1 MSRVGESGDE
11 RGESVPIKFWA
22 ITVTICLS
30 CLLPL
35 KLAIADEARTSPTEA
50 PEMGEAFLPH
60 SLSFESVEPESYISA
75 DIIEGAFPQS
85 ENRQYTSAQTVP
97 GSPSLGEYFS
107 KKEVRDISLS
117 PDGRHVAVI
126 KRTTKD
132 DHAIFILDL
141 AQNGKVIKAISE
153 PSSILFSNI
162 TWLAPGRMGITMARP
177 GFFFIERNVVLVFFT
192 QRLLA
197 IDVDGSNPVV
207 MLDKDKK
214 FETNLFLAGISSYL
228 PNDPEHIQMLG
239 FDRSVN
245 LYKVNIRTGEG
256 ELVVK
261 GGKRTYAFQT
271 DIDGTPRMRADFYDK
286 PPSIKIYRYELE
298 RNRWKKVARIKL
310 DAGSEEISEQLV
322 ALTGQDEY
330 SIIARKDGDE
340 FAKLHRYN
348 ILTNEFTET
357 LYGVDGYD
365 LRETVSDGWSG
376 EPIGVSY
383 IKDRPKYVFFNPDL
397 QKVQTNL
404 EEYFPNGTAQLL
416 RITND
421 GNRFLLFIDEPWRAG
436 TFYVFDKMENS
447 LRPIVDVN
455 PVINRH
461 KLTAV
466 DLLEYKTADGTKI
479 SGYLTF
485 PHGRQDVQLPLIVFP
500 HGGPFTRDWLTF
512 DVVVQYW
519 ASRGYA
525 VFQPNFRGSSGFGRT
540 FEEAGYKE
548 YGGLM
553 IDDIDA
559 GVKALIKSGRV
570 DPKRIC
576 AAGFSYG
583 GYASLMLPIKSDLY
597 ACAVSINGVSDL
609 AYQFGR
615 DTKGLKDKKIRQE
628 FAAWVEERVGNAR
641 TEQKMLEEQSPLHR
655 YREISAPLLLV
666 AAADDKTVFV
676 ENSRQLNKL
685 LEEAGMSVEYYEYE
699 KGGHS
704 LRADGKLK
712 LMLQTTERFFLQHI
726 GPLLNEPLA
735 LKP

>member
-1 MSRVGESGDE
+1 
-11 RGESVPIKFWA
+11 
-22 ITVTICLS
+22 
-30 CLLPL
+30 
-35 KLAIADEARTSPTEA
+35 
-50 PEMGEAFLPH
+50 
-60 SLSFESVEPESYISA
+60 
-75 DIIEGAFPQS
+75 
-85 ENRQYTSAQTVP
+85 
-97 GSPSLGEYFS
+97 
-107 KKEVRDISLS
+107 
-117 PDGRHVAVI
+117 
-126 KRTTKD
+126 
-132 DHAIFILDL
+132 
-141 AQNGKVIKAISE
+141 
-153 PSSILFSNI
+153 
-162 TWLAPGRMGITMARP
+162 
-177 GFFFIERNVVLVFFT
+177 
-192 QRLLA
+192 
-197 IDVDGSNPVV
+197 
-207 MLDKDKK
+207 
-214 FETNLFLAGISSYL
+214 
-228 PNDPEHIQMLG
+228 
-239 FDRSVN
+239 
-245 LYKVNIRTGEG
+245 
-256 ELVVK
+256 
-261 GGKRTYAFQT
+261 
-271 DIDGTPRMRADFYDK
+271 
-286 PPSIKIYRYELE
+286 
-298 RNRWKKVARIKL
+298 
-310 DAGSEEISEQLV
+310 
-322 ALTGQDEY
+322 
-330 SIIARKDGDE
+330 
-340 FAKLHRYN
+340 
-348 ILTNEFTET
+348 
-357 LYGVDGYD
+357 
-365 LRETVSDGWSG
+365 
-376 EPIGVSY
+376 
-383 IKDRPKYVFFNPDL
+383 
-397 QKVQTNL
+397 
-404 EEYFPNGTAQLL
+404 
-416 RITND
+416 
-421 GNRFLLFIDEPWRAG
+421 
-436 TFYVFDKMENS
+436 MENS